1 MQLIDGFL
9 CYDIVQVMEN
19 TEFIIREMFSAA
31 LTAVDPSAAVL
42 AHGDALRSLYLEGGF
57 ERLIAAG
64 FGKASFSMAQALEE
78 MLDDLLDEGII
89 ITKYGHAP
97 GELRKFR
104 IIEAGHPVP
113 DENSEMGTNAII
125 NIIQDATVKTL
136 IVTLVS
142 GGGSALL
149 VSPLDGILLQEKQD
163 MTSLLLGAGADIS
176 EFNAVRKHLSR
187 IKGGRFAELA
197 FPATVVSL
205 ILSDVIGDRFDVIA
219 SGPTAP
225 DPTTYTDA
233 LAVLQKYGLMETAP
247 PSVIRLL
254 KAGEKKLL
262 SETPKPGSPVFQC
275 VRNSIIGNNRSAL
288 EAARL
293 KALNFGL
300 KGEIMA
306 DDITGEARKTGK
318 WLARRALAAMLEK
331 GEEPFC
337 MVSGGETTV
346 TVTGKGK
353 GGRNMEL
360 ALAFALEIEGTPGI
374 TLLSAGSDG
383 TDGPTDAA
391 GAMVDG
397 MTAIRARNMGLDP
410 EAYLRDNDSYTFFRK
425 AGGLFVTGPTGT
437 NVMDMQF
444 IFIA

>member
-1 MQLIDGFL
+1 
-9 CYDIVQVMEN
+9 MEN
-19 TEFIIREMFSAA
+19 VEFIIREMFAAA
-31 LTAVDPSAAVL
+31 LKAADPSAAVL

-57 ERLIAAG
+57 ERLIVIG
-64 FGKASFSMAQALEE
+64 FGKASFPMALA
-78 MLDDLLDEGII
+78 LDETLGDLIDKGII

-104 IIEAGHPVP
+104 IIEAGHPIP
-113 DENSEMGTNAII
+113 DENGAMGTGEII
-125 NIIQDATVKTL
+125 NLIMGSTAKTL
-136 IVTLVS
+136 VVTLVS
-142 GGGSALL
+142 GGGSALFVL
-149 VSPLDGILLQEKQD
+149 PMDDILLQEKQV
-163 MTSLLLGAGADIS
+163 MTSLLLEAGADIS
-176 EFNAVRKHLSR
+176 ELNAVRKHISR
-187 IKGGRFAELA
+187 VKGGGLAEKA
-197 FPATVVSL
+197 FPSTIVSL
-205 ILSDVIGDRFDVIA
+205 ILSDVIGDRLDVIA

-233 LAVLQKYGLMETAP
+233 LAVLEKYGLMEKAP
-247 PSVIRLL
+247 PAVVRLL
-254 KAGEKKLL
+254 KAGEKGLL
-262 SETPKPGSPVFQC
+262 PETPKPWSPVFHH
-275 VRNSIIGNNRSAL
+275 VINSIIGNNRSAL

-293 KALNFGL
+293 KALDFGL
-300 KGEIMA
+300 NGEIMA

-318 WLARRALAAMLEK
+318 WLARKALAAMLEK